1 MDVLLFN
8 ASYGEGG
15 ARENI
20 VVNIFIID
28 KIFVWK
34 PRRRLPRFLIYAKR
48 RRGFWGVFRSEENRD
63 SELIK
68 FDTRRSRNIE
78 KGGPKEE
85 RRVCY
90 PRPTKPWT
98 CPRGS
103 RDSLISLRTRG
114 CVKIYCGDKTV
125 HNSPGKRDS
134 FFESKRES
142 KARFRDFYRC

>member
-90 PRPTKPWT
+90 QTVDVSSGEQGFVNFAQDTR
-98 CPRGS
+98 
-103 RDSLISLRTRG
+103 LRENILR
-114 CVKIYCGDKTV
+114 
-125 HNSPGKRDS
+125 R
-134 FFESKRES
+134 
-142 KARFRDFYRC
+142 